1 MKIACWLAV
10 FLATAAGGA
19 AACPDETEYG
29 DTLRVFS
36 GKALYFGQQFD
47 VQAGGVNSILECG
60 VPGGGS
66 GYVQSNPDFTFHIHN
81 MLGYDLTISVMSECD
96 SVLLVNT
103 PAEFWVYNDDVE
115 GNFAE
120 DAGIILAE
128 PGDGLLDVWVGTYSE
143 GLCDAT
149 LSLEAVEKL

>member
-10 FLATAAGGA
+10 FLATVAGGA
-19 AACPDETEYG
+19 AACPDDTEYG

-47 VQAGGVNSILECG
+47 VQAGGVNSIVDCG
-60 VPGGGS
+60 VPGGGP
-66 GYVQSNPDFTFHIHN
+66 GYVQSSPDFTFHIYN
-81 MLGYDLTISVMSECD
+81 TTGFELTISVMSECD

-103 PAEFWVYNDDVE
+103 PADIWIYNDEVD
-115 GNFAE
+115 GIFAE
-120 DAGIILAE
+120 DAGILLE
-128 PGDGLLDVWVGTYSE
+128 GPGDGLLDVWVGTYSE

-149 LSLEAVEKL
+149 LSLEAIEKR